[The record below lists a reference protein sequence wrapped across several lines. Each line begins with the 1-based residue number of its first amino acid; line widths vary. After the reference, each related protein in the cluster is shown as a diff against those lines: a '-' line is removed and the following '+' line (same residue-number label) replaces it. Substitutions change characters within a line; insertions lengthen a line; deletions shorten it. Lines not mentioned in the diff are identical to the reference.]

1 MYKNQMTNIPS
12 EIVGAISR
20 KLEPIGI
27 HPVHIAYGSMLKGD
41 NDVITVLVRENKE
54 KSFEAYGVVDYDC
67 KAGVL
72 QRWTEAMS
80 YPNALIAMGNRI
92 KE

>member
-27 HPVHIAYGSMLKGD
+27 HPVHIAYSSMLE
-41 NDVITVLVRENKE
+41 NDESVITVLVRENKE
-54 KSFEAYGVVDYDC
+54 KSFEAYGVVDFDC

-80 YPNALIAMGNRI
+80 YPDALIAMGNRI

>member
-20 KLEPIGI
+20 KLEHIGI
-27 HPVHIAYGSMLKGD
+27 HPVHIAYGSMLE
-41 NDVITVLVRENKE
+41 NDESVITVLVRDNND
-54 KSFEAYGVVDYDC
+54 KSFEAYGVVDFDC
-67 KAGVL
+67 KSEFL
-72 QRWTEAMS
+72 QRWTDAMS
-80 YPNALIAMGNRI
+80 YPDALIAMGNRI

>member
-1 MYKNQMTNIPS
+1 MYKKQMTNIPS

-27 HPVHIAYGSMLKGD
+27 HPVHIAYGSMLE
-41 NDVITVLVRENKE
+41 NDESVITVLVRENKE
-54 KSFEAYGVVDYDC
+54 KSFEAYGVVDFDC

-72 QRWTEAMS
+72 QRWTDAMS
-80 YPNALIAMGNRI
+80 YPDALIAMGNRI